1 MRPPGGKARALLRAR
16 AAWHHRARMAA
27 AGPTLVTIDGPAG
40 AGKST
45 VARALARALGLP
57 LLDTGAI
64 YRTLALV
71 ARQRGVAWD
80 DERGL
85 AELAA
90 DFPIEFGALP
100 VDPAAPQPVRF
111 DGADV
116 TAAIRTPEIAQ
127 GASKVSALPAV
138 RAALLGIQR
147 AIGARGAVAEGRDM
161 GTVVFP
167 DAPHKFFVTAD
178 LAVRA
183 ERRRAELPGGADMPI
198 AQVVAELQERDLR
211 DSTRAAAPLRRAED
225 AILVDT
231 SALAVGE
238 VVAAILAHLPPAAA
252 AD

>member
-1 MRPPGGKARALLRAR
+1 MSEST
-16 AAWHHRARMAA
+16 
-27 AGPTLVTIDGPAG
+27 GPLLVTIDGPAG

-71 ARQRGVAWD
+71 ARERGIAWD

-85 AELAA
+85 AELATA
-90 DFPIEFGALP
+90 FPIEFGALP
-100 VDPAAPQPVRF
+100 HDAGAPQPVRF
-111 DGADV
+111 AGTDV
-116 TAAIRTPEIAQ
+116 TSAIRTPDIAR
-127 GASKVSALPAV
+127 GASVVSALPAV

-167 DAPHKFFVTAD
+167 GARHKFFLTAD
-178 LAVRA
+178 LPVRA

-198 AQVVAELQERDLR
+198 DEVVRQLQERDLR
-211 DSTRAAAPLRRAED
+211 DSTRAAAPLRQAED
-225 AILVDT
+225 AVLVDT
-231 SALAVGE
+231 STLPVGE
-238 VVAAILAHLPPAAA
+238 VVAAILARLPRAGAP
-252 AD
+252 